1 MNLTCQL
8 NDYSI
13 RRSTNN
19 LDRIFLIVAAA
30 LLITNGFSLNQEIVN
45 AEMQETR
52 KIGFQYKIGG
62 LIDVKCTIVASMS
75 NRDCFERFY
84 GNRIRSLSTV
94 LDQDY

>member
-62 LIDVKCTIVASMS
+62 LIEVKCTIVACMS